1 MFMCKHTH
9 MATKTITI
17 TLDAYNRLKQFK
29 KDDRESF
36 SDLIIRIIP
45 EKRKLSEILSHYE
58 PNDDLAM
65 SIEKGSEETR
75 SSTMREVSF

>member
-1 MFMCKHTH
+1 MCKHIC

-17 TLDAYNRLKQFK
+17 TLEAYNRLKQLK
-29 KDDRESF
+29 KDDDESF
-36 SDLIIRIIP
+36 SDLITRIIP
-45 EKRKLSEILSHYE
+45 EWRKLSEILAHYE

-65 SIEKGSEETR
+65 SIKDASEETR